1 MRKAARSLLL
11 GAILVL
17 VLVTPAADARQK
29 GRKTASKTKSAPKKA
44 DGGRFDKPATKKKDS
59 VPATKKTD
67 SVPQP
72 MPQPGSKKILR
83 MLKEGEDIVG
93 ELYATESSHVPTI
106 LSTLERGV
114 RQYENTLKAYKAEA
128 PQNVDEIGHMYS
140 DPGPKI
146 IQMLARTYDQLTTY
160 SWHAQVQLGQ
170 PDPPEPWTDVRCSV
184 SLLLKHHFHS
194 QPGRTRHSY

>member
-44 DGGRFDKPATKKKDS
+44 SKTKSAPKKADGGRFDKPATNKKK
-59 VPATKKTD
+59 D

-128 PQNVDEIGHMYS
+128 PQNVDEIGHLYS

-194 QPGRTRHSY
+194 QPGRTRH